1 MMFILKIL
9 CCTEL
14 RDPYFYVYINIII
27 KEAYMYII
35 PACQFWRG
43 CEGETQN
50 TRIII
55 IGGLQLRPESRWEG
69 NCKIVFE
76 KY

>member
-1 MMFILKIL
+1 MFILKIL

-14 RDPYFYVYINIII
+14 RDPYFYVYIDIII

-35 PACQFWRG
+35 LACQFWRG

-69 NCKIVFE
+69 NCNIVFE